1 MRVRFSAALLALA
14 AGAVAVV
21 IALFVVRDALADGD
35 PASDYLITQQLFASF
50 KTTFSDS
57 NVTRLRTLL
66 DDSKRQ
72 GFPLKVAVIAGR
84 YDLGSVPSLFG
95 KPQRYASFLG
105 QEDYYF
111 FKAELL
117 VVMPNG
123 YGLYK
128 HAGLPAGDKA
138 AIKALPAPGTAKGD
152 PLVTAAMHA
161 VRVLARRHG
170 VTLSAP
176 SSSGTGSRT
185 SDRIEIVA
193 GVLAFCALAIGARLL
208 LRRRESR

>member
-1 MRVRFSAALLALA
+1 MRVRFSAALLAVA
-14 AGAVAVV
+14 AGAAAVV
-21 IALFVVRDALADGD
+21 IAIFVVHDALADGD
-35 PASDYLITQQLFASF
+35 PASDYLITQQLFVSF
-50 KTTFSDS
+50 KATFSDS
-57 NVTRLRTLL
+57 NATRLRALL

-95 KPQRYASFLG
+95 KPQQYASFLG

-111 FKAELL
+111 FKDELL

-128 HAGLPAGDKA
+128 HAGLPAADKA

-152 PLVTAAMHA
+152 QLVAAAVHA
-161 VRVLARRHG
+161 VRVLAARHG
-170 VTLSAP
+170 LTLAAP
-176 SSSGTGSRT
+176 SNRKSSRSW
-185 SDRIEIVA
+185 DRIEIAA
-193 GVLAFCALAIGARLL
+193 GVLALCALAIGARLV
-208 LRRRESR
+208 LRRRERR